1 MAAVDGLVPP
11 QPVCLEPVTDLPLLA
26 IDHVLI
32 GQVLANLL
40 ENAARLSPPDHPIRI
55 GARAVGDPAVPFVEI
70 SVADEGPGIA
80 PEERERVFEMF
91 SENSGG
97 ARAGLGLAIAKAFVE
112 AHGGSIWIDPATTQG
127 ARAWSSPFPR
137 PHRWPL
143 MRDRPV
149 GT

>member
-1 MAAVDGLVPP
+1 VHVETGP
-11 QPVCLEPVTDLPLLA
+11 DLPLLS

-40 ENAARLSPPDHPIRI
+40 ENAARLSPPDRPINISARI
-55 GARAVGDPAVPFVEI
+55 VGESLSPLVEL

-91 SENSGG
+91 SQNSGG

-112 AHGGSIWIDPATTQG
+112 AHGGSIWIDPDVTTG
-127 ARAWSSPFPR
+127 ARFVFT
-137 PHRWPL
+137 L
-143 MRDRPV
+143 PV
-149 GT
+149 ANQLTASA